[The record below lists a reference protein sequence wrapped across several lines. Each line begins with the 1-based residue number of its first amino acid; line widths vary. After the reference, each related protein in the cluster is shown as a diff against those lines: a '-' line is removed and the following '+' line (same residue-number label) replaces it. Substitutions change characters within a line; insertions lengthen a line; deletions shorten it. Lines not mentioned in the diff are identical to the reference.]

1 MKIRELLVGVA
12 KILEDEDLAI
22 AIETSTENQK
32 QEFKV
37 KADRLLYAYNLVLS
51 DVSLNYLA
59 PTFTEK
65 VAGKIFNISNLSK
78 QFKKIVSVTDGKG
91 NEIGH
96 KISGDKIVTSN
107 ENAEITYEYIPQKTA
122 IDDVFE
128 YEQKPISSRAFCYGI
143 CAEYCLFC
151 SRYEEAQ
158 NWENKYRQ
166 AVETKIDF
174 KSRRLKVG
182 LKWGL

>member
-12 KILEDEDLAI
+12 KILEDEDLAN
-22 AIETSTENQK
+22 AIETSTENQN
-32 QEFKV
+32 QAFKV
-37 KADRLLYAYNLVLS
+37 KADRLIYAYNLVLS

-65 VAGKIFNISNLSK
+65 VAGKIFNICDLSK
-78 QFKKIVSVTDGKG
+78 QFKKIVSVTDAQG
-91 NEIGH
+91 NKIGY
-96 KISGDKIVTSN
+96 KINGDKILASA
-107 ENAEITYEYIPQKTA
+107 ENCQITYEYIPQNKTL
-122 IDDVFE
+122 DDDFE
-128 YEQKPISSRAFCYGI
+128 YEQKTISSRVFLYGI

-151 SRYEEAQ
+151 MRYEEAQ

-174 KSRRLKVG
+174 KSRRLKAG
-182 LKWGL
+182 LRWGL